1 MDSKFWSNDPKDN
14 HRIFRDRKG
23 RMVVKVV
30 TPGGVVAI
38 IGADIPVTTIAALKH
53 KIHSRI
59 LARREANKMVGIDP
73 MRLRFLPEDDG
84 DTRANDLLPSD

>member
-1 MDSKFWSNDPKDN
+1 MTSSFWSNDPKDN

-38 IGADIPVTTIAALKH
+38 IGADIPVTTIRALKE
-53 KIHSRI
+53 RI
-59 LARREANKMVGIDP
+59 KGRSLLREQEAADSVRSNP
-73 MRLRFLPEDDG
+73 PDDSG
-84 DTRANDLLPSD
+84 ND

>member
-1 MDSKFWSNDPKDN
+1 MTSDFWSNDPEDN
-14 HRIFRDRKG
+14 HRIFRDSKG

-53 KIHSRI
+53 KIHNRI
-59 LARREANKMVGIDP
+59 IARREADP
-73 MRLRFLPEDDG
+73 MRLR
-84 DTRANDLLPSD
+84 LLPNDDEGGS

>member
-1 MDSKFWSNDPKDN
+1 MTSSFWSNDPKDN

-23 RMVVKVV
+23 RMVVKIV

-38 IGADIPVTTIAALKH
+38 IAADIPVTTIAALKH

-59 LARREANKMVGIDP
+59 LARREASKMADEDP
-73 MRLRFLPEDDG
+73 FGLRFLPHDEEG
-84 DTRANDLLPSD
+84 SM

>member
-1 MDSKFWSNDPKDN
+1 MTSNFWSNDPKDN

-59 LARREANKMVGIDP
+59 LARREAKKMSDASDVRVRI
-73 MRLRFLPEDDG
+73 LPQEDDDDVG
-84 DTRANDLLPSD
+84 

>member
-1 MDSKFWSNDPKDN
+1 MTSKFWGNDPKDN
-14 HRIFRDRKG
+14 YRIFRDRKG

-53 KIHSRI
+53 KIHCRI
-59 LARREANKMVGIDP
+59 LERREARQISEAADVQARERSQDDEAS
-73 MRLRFLPEDDG
+73 ED
-84 DTRANDLLPSD
+84 

>member
-1 MDSKFWSNDPKDN
+1 MTSNFWSNDPKDN

-59 LARREANKMVGIDP
+59 LARREASKMAGEDP
-73 MRLRFLPEDDG
+73 FCLRFLPQDEEG
-84 DTRANDLLPSD
+84 ST

>member
-1 MDSKFWSNDPKDN
+1 MDSKFWGKDPRDN

-59 LARREANKMVGIDP
+59 LARREADKLVGLAP
-73 MRLRFLPEDDG
+73 LRLR
-84 DTRANDLLPSD
+84 LLPQNDEGGED

>member
-1 MDSKFWSNDPKDN
+1 MTSNFWSNDPKDN

-59 LARREANKMVGIDP
+59 LARRAAKKMTDASHVRVRI
-73 MRLRFLPEDDG
+73 LPQEDDDDVG
-84 DTRANDLLPSD
+84 